1 MTQISK
7 EEEKEILKDIG
18 IEFDLELGELDET
31 KDDESN
37 NLNFENFM
45 NSLKPQTF
53 TDQTSKQKLEET
65 ENKVQPTINWEEF
78 LKGSSRKTKL
88 KKSTT
93 LLVIGKTNVLSKFL
107 KTKEESTGIGLNYA
121 YMDVTSSEETDD
133 IESRI
138 DVWKV
143 NDTIDHQDLLSFA
156 INKDTIESL
165 AILICLDITKPW
177 KIFKT
182 LEKTLDVLKQKIED
196 CHSLIDSKDVE
207 KLKNTTYQ
215 RFLSYKEPNT
225 KVFVRQNTRIRN
237 MNANKNQNIDLSE
250 LPEGAMKDNFGIPI
264 IISLTKSDQISN
276 VQTKYSL
283 SDEAIDYIQAK
294 LRRICFNYGGALI
307 NTSLQSNYNI
317 QLLRDYILHLL
328 YAFKLTHAP
337 QIIERD
343 QLFVPIG
350 WDRNEKIIMYTK
362 NSEFKEDTPFENVIP
377 KPTKKSKKKNKD
389 DKHKNPILQEN
400 HVFLRS
406 LKVELENKDRMYL
419 PMSSKD
425 NYSPYK
431 PKYSTTS
438 KSQTI
443 ESPTTSSIS
452 KSKTKP
458 KSKSKSKFKT
468 DNLNMKFDK
477 FDKNSNDDDKT
488 DQDYQDFFNKYAN
501 KKEDNSKKF
510 SPFKN

>member
-1 MTQISK
+1 MNQITK

-31 KDDESN
+31 KDDESS

-45 NSLKPQTF
+45 NSLKPQTL
-53 TDQTSKQKLEET
+53 TDQTSQQKLAET
-65 ENKVQPTINWEEF
+65 ENKVKPTINWEEF

-93 LLVIGKTNVLSKFL
+93 LLVIGKTKVLSKFL
-107 KTKEESTGIGLNYA
+107 KTKKEEVEIGFNYS

-143 NDTIDHQDLLSFA
+143 NNTIDHQDLLSFA
-156 INKDTIESL
+156 INKNTIESL

-182 LEKTLDVLKQKIED
+182 LEKTLEVLKQKIED
-196 CHSLIDSKDVE
+196 CYSLIDPKDVE
-207 KLKNTTYQ
+207 KLKNSNYQ
-215 RFLSYKEPNT
+215 RFLSYKEPNA

-237 MNANKNQNIDLSE
+237 MKANKNQNIDLSE
-250 LPEGAMKDNFGIPI
+250 LPEGAMKNNYGVPI
-264 IISLTKSDQISN
+264 IVSLTKSDQIMN
-276 VQTKYSL
+276 IQTKYSL
-283 SDEAIDYIQAK
+283 SDESIDYIQAK
-294 LRRICFNYGGALI
+294 IRRICFHCGGALI
-307 NTSLQSNYNI
+307 NTSLKSNYNI

-328 YAFKLTHAP
+328 YDFKLTHKP

-350 WDRNEKIIMYTK
+350 WDKNEKIIMYTS
-362 NSEFKEDTPFENVIP
+362 NSEFKEDTPFEKVIP
-377 KPTKKSKKKNKD
+377 KPTKKSKKNMKD
-389 DKHKNPILQEN
+389 DEQKNLILQEN

-406 LKVELENKDRMYL
+406 LKVELENKDRIYS
-419 PMSSKD
+419 PMSLKD

-443 ESPTTSSIS
+443 ESPTTSLIS
-452 KSKTKP
+452 KSKIKSKP
-458 KSKSKSKFKT
+458 KSKFKL
-468 DNLNMKFDK
+468 DNLNTKFDK
-477 FDKNSNDDDKT
+477 FEKTSNENDKT

-501 KKEDNSKKF
+501 RK
-510 SPFKN
+510 

>member
-31 KDDESN
+31 KDDESS

-53 TDQTSKQKLEET
+53 TDQTSKQKLKET

-93 LLVIGKTNVLSKFL
+93 LLVVGKTNVLSKFL
-107 KTKEESTGIGLNYA
+107 KTKEEGTGIGLNYA
-121 YMDVTSSEETDD
+121 YMDVTTSEETDD

-156 INKDTIESL
+156 INKNTIESL

-182 LEKTLDVLKQKIED
+182 LQKTLDVLKQKIED
-196 CHSLIDSKDVE
+196 CHSLIDPKDAE
-207 KLKNTTYQ
+207 KLKNSNYQ

-250 LPEGAMKDNFGIPI
+250 LPEGAMKDTYGVPI

-328 YAFKLTHAP
+328 YGFKLTHAP

-377 KPTKKSKKKNKD
+377 KPTKKSKKNMKD
-389 DKHKNPILQEN
+389 DKQKNAILQDN

-406 LKVELENKDRMYL
+406 LKVELENKDRMYS
-419 PMSSKD
+419 PMSLKD

-431 PKYSTTS
+431 SKYSTTS
-438 KSQTI
+438 QSKTI
-443 ESPTTSSIS
+443 ESPTTSSIT
-452 KSKTKP
+452 KS

-477 FDKNSNDDDKT
+477 FDKTSNDDDKT

-501 KKEDNSKKF
+501 KKQDNSKKF